1 MECPRVCVIDSS
13 PSIRETITVV
23 LGGGYGVQ
31 CLTPDE
37 YLLDPSKVGESDLLV
52 VADDALPT
60 ESLFALLHGPP
71 ILWLQSR
78 RGPPPLTTGQWAA
91 IPRMFS
97 PEDLRSHIQSLLSS
111 RGQPQAPWSPWSL
124 IDYPILPKDATVL
137 VRRAI
142 DTLLP
147 VLLCGEPGTGKTR
160 LARAIHA
167 LGRSARFVSLTAANC
182 TSESLHQAGAI
193 GPGNLTVFI
202 SDVGAASADV
212 QHLVLDLL
220 DCGGFPSA
228 AGWHSVR
235 LICAT
240 PQSFDELARAPVLAK
255 EFFYRLSVL
264 PVSLPPLRERPY
276 DIPALAHYLTTE
288 LTRRLSAEPI
298 SFTPRAIHRLM
309 HYLWFGNLA
318 ELETVLTRTLALTPS
333 RIIDAEDLLFGY
345 GRILPRQIDIGVAPG
360 RTRTVST
367 PSAASEVV
375 ELIINELAHEFKNP
389 MVTIKTV
396 AQHLE
401 RLIADEAGRQQV
413 ARLTGEAVDRMDHTL
428 ENLLQFTRFRM
439 PAREEV
445 PLRTLLAPTLTDLS
459 PALAERHVLLNY
471 QLPESVTVFVDGA
484 QIVYAFENMLRS
496 IGRDLVEGQTLWIH
510 PEDGESTL
518 TFEFDSSHHPVTAK
532 LIGLLERQSPSE
544 EHPAPLGLLFAKTLI
559 ERNGGRVETRARNG
573 KTAIN
578 VWLPTRED
586 IGPESWTGNK
596 S

>member
-37 YLLDPSKVGESDLLV
+37 YLLDPSKVGEPDLLV

-60 ESLFALLHGPP
+60 ESLVALRHGPP
-71 ILWLQSR
+71 ILWLQTR
-78 RGPPPLTTGQWAA
+78 RGPPPVTSGQWAA

-97 PEDLRSHIQSLLSS
+97 PEDLRSHIQTLLSS
-111 RGQPQAPWSPWSL
+111 RAPPAQPAWDPWWA
-124 IDYPILPKDATVL
+124 IDYPILPKEATVL

-147 VLLCGEPGTGKTR
+147 VMLCGEPGTGKTR

-167 LGRSARFVSLTAANC
+167 LGRSARFVSFTAATC
-182 TSESLHQAGAI
+182 TPESLRQAGAVA
-193 GPGNLTVFI
+193 PGNLTVFI
-202 SDVGAASADV
+202 SDVGAASADM
-212 QHLVLDLL
+212 QQLVLDLL

-240 PQSFDELARAPVLAK
+240 PQSFDELARARLLAK
-255 EFFYRLSVL
+255 EVFYRLSVL
-264 PVSLPPLRERPY
+264 PVNLPPLRERPY
-276 DIPALAHYLTTE
+276 DIPALAHYLTTQ
-288 LTRRLSAEPI
+288 LGRRLSAGPV
-298 SFTPRAIHRLM
+298 SFTPRAMHRLM

-345 GRILPRQIDIGVAPG
+345 GRILPRQSDTGAVVSP
-360 RTRTVST
+360 TRAT
-367 PSAASEVV
+367 PPAADEAV

-413 ARLTGEAVDRMDHTL
+413 ARLTGEAVERMDRTL
-428 ENLLQFTRFRM
+428 ENLLQFTRFRL

-445 PLRTLLAPTLTDLS
+445 PLHALLAPVLTDLS
-459 PALAERHVLLNY
+459 PALAERHVLLNC
-471 QLPESVTVFVDGA
+471 QIPETVTVFVDAA
-484 QIVYAFENMLRS
+484 QIVYAFDNMLRS
-496 IGRDLVEGQTLWIH
+496 IGRDLVGGQTLWIH
-510 PEDGESTL
+510 PADGTAAV
-518 TFEFDSSHHPVTAK
+518 TFEFDSGHHPVAAK
-532 LIGLLERQSPSE
+532 LVGLLERQPPSE
-544 EHPAPLGLLFAKTLI
+544 EEPLPLGLLFAKTLI
-559 ERNGGRVETRARNG
+559 ERNGGRLEIHVHNN
-573 KTAIN
+573 KTAID
-578 VWLPTRED
+578 VRLPVREEM
-586 IGPESWTGNK
+586 GAETWTGSK

>member
-13 PSIRETITVV
+13 PAIRETITVV

-37 YLLDPSKVGESDLLV
+37 YLLDPSKLGEPDLLV

-60 ESLFALLHGPP
+60 ESLLALTHGPP
-71 ILWLQSR
+71 ILWLQTR
-78 RGPPPLTTGQWAA
+78 RGPPPVTTGQWAA
-91 IPRMFS
+91 IPRIFS
-97 PEDLRSHIQSLLSS
+97 PEDLRAHIQALLAT
-111 RGQPQAPWSPWSL
+111 RGPSQPVWSPWSV
-124 IDYPILPKDATVL
+124 IDYPMLPKEATVL

-147 VLLCGEPGTGKTR
+147 VLLCGEPVTGKSR

-167 LGRSARFVSLTAANC
+167 LGRGARFVPYTAANC
-182 TSESLHQAGAI
+182 TWEALRHVGAI
-193 GPGNLTVFI
+193 APGNLTIFV
-202 SDVGAASADV
+202 SDVGSVSLDG
-212 QHLVLDLL
+212 QQLLLDLL

-240 PQSFDELARAPVLAK
+240 PQSLDDFARTPAFAK
-255 EFFYRLSVL
+255 ELFYRLSVL
-264 PVSLPPLRERPY
+264 PVTLPPLRDRPY

-288 LTRRLSAEPI
+288 LSRRLSAEPI

-345 GRILPRQIDIGVAPG
+345 GRILPRAVDTGAAPS
-360 RTRTVST
+360 RTVGT
-367 PSAASEVV
+367 PQAPSDAI

-401 RLIADEAGRQQV
+401 RLIADEEGRQQV
-413 ARLTGEAVDRMDHTL
+413 ARLTGEAVDRMDRTL

-445 PLRTLLAPTLTDLS
+445 PLHTLLAPSLTDLS
-459 PALAERHVLLNY
+459 PALAERHVRLNY
-471 QLPESVTVFVDGA
+471 QAPERVVVFVDAA
-484 QIVYAFENMLRS
+484 QIVYSFGNMLRA
-496 IGRDLVEGQTLWIH
+496 IVRDLVEGQTLSIR
-510 PEDGESTL
+510 PLDGQAAV
-518 TFEFDSSHHPVTAK
+518 TFEFDATHHPIGEK
-532 LIGLLERQSPSE
+532 LAGLLESSLPSE
-544 EHPAPLGLLFAKTLI
+544 EYPLALGVLFAKTLI
-559 ERNGGRVETRARNG
+559 ERNGGRLEIQARNN
-573 KTAIN
+573 KTAVN
-578 VWLPTRED
+578 VWLPSRED
-586 IGPESWTGNK
+586 AIPGNGQAT
-596 S
+596 SLGR